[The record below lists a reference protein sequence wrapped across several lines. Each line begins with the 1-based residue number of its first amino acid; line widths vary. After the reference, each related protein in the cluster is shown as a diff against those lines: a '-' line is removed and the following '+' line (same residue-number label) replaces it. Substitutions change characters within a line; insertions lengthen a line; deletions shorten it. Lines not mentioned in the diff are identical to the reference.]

1 MAPIPLPS
9 SPPHSCPFRKSAS
22 MKAALLSIFK
32 VASSGAFAAAAFSVC
47 AWVSTNSGVCGVGD
61 QRGGQIRVF
70 DL

>member
-1 MAPIPLPS
+1 
-9 SPPHSCPFRKSAS
+9 

-32 VASSGAFAAAAFSVC
+32 VASSGAYAAAAFSVC

-61 QRGGQIRVF
+61 QRGGQISVF